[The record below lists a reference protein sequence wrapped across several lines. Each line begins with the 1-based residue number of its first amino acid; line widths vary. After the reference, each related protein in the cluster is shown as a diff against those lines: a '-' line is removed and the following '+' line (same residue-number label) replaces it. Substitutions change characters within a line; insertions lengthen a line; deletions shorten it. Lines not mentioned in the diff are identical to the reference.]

1 MTPSPAL
8 ALVTGAS
15 SGIGEHLAR
24 QLAARGAPLVLV
36 ARSAERLQALAQ
48 ELQARHGVPVHVL
61 PADLAQPGAA
71 QRLTDELHARG
82 LYPEILVNN
91 AGLGTFD
98 EFLQQTPE
106 AISGLIALNITALTE
121 LTRLLAPHMVAQGR
135 GRILNVASTAA
146 FQPGPLMAAYYASK
160 AYVLSLS
167 EALNEEFRAHGVS
180 VTALCPG
187 PVETGFQAASGLGRS
202 QLLQG
207 PVRLAMLSA
216 EQVARAGIDAMLR
229 GQAVVIPGRINQLQ
243 IAALRLLPR
252 AVVPPMIRR
261 LQAQRHA

>member
-1 MTPSPAL
+1 MTPTSAL

-24 QLAARGAPLVLV
+24 GLAAHGAHLVLV
-36 ARSAERLQALAQ
+36 ARSAGRLQALAQ
-48 ELQARHGVPVHVL
+48 ELQQQHGIQVHVL

-71 QRLTDELHARG
+71 AHLTNELRARG
-82 LYPEILVNN
+82 LHPDILVNN

-98 EFLQQTPE
+98 EFLHQTPE

-167 EALNEEFRAHGVS
+167 EALNEELRPSGVS

-202 QLLQG
+202 QLLRG

-216 EQVARAGIDAMLR
+216 EQVARAGLDAMLR